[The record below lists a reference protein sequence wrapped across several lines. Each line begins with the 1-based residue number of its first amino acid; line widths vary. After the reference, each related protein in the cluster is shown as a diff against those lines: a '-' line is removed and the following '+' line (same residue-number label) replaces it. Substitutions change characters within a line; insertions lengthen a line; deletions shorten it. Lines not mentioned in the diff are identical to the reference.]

1 MQPPAREHVD
11 GLYDANTAVAADGDS
26 VVDASMRILL
36 EDIDPDERKRAAQAL
51 SMSLRGLTTRSRG
64 DKAAIQ
70 PYFGRLR
77 EECNNGHIIESLH
90 LFWNLMQVC

>member
-11 GLYDANTAVAADGDS
+11 GLYGANTAVAADGDS

-36 EDIDPDERKRAAQAL
+36 EGIDPDERKRAAQAL
-51 SMSLRGLTTRSRG
+51 STLRRGLTTRLRG
-64 DKAAIQ
+64 DKAADK

-77 EECNNGHIIESLH
+77 EESSNDHIIESLQ
-90 LFWNLMQVC
+90 LV